1 MAQIF
6 SPDFIDVSNL
16 SDAQVRRLGH
26 ADEPDMPA
34 EVRAALPHP
43 MVAELTAAA
52 ARWDQRRDE
61 FARGKGDTCRD
72 IADKLWR
79 FGSFASEKQEQ
90 FAQKLVAWSLPRAQE
105 GPQNAPGA
113 PGAPAAA
120 PAVPTPA
127 PAPAPVV
134 RLEALHAVMQK
145 HAKFYVGGLT
155 LARKQGDQL
164 VWIKHAD
171 AEKVVGK
178 IDNGVLT
185 LWSRQGV
192 DMDDVR
198 DLLQELNAD
207 PLAAARKYG
216 KLSGRCC
223 SCGADLVDP
232 ESIER
237 GQGPV
242 CAGKF

>member
-1 MAQIF
+1 MNATF
-6 SPDFIDVSNL
+6 NPGLIDVTHL

-26 ADEPDMPA
+26 ADEATPA
-34 EVRAALPHP
+34 YLQRQPLPAVHPMAAELRAAS
-43 MVAELTAAA
+43 VRFDA
-52 ARWDQRRDE
+52 RRDD
-61 FARGKGDTCRD
+61 FARGKGPTCRD
-72 IADKLWR
+72 IADKLDR

-90 FAQKLVAWSLPRAQE
+90 FAQKLVAWSLPRAQQ
-105 GPQNAPGA
+105 GHQNA

-120 PAVPTPA
+120 PAVPT

-164 VWIKHAD
+164 VWLKHAD